1 MIRHIIVTGKVQ
13 GVFFRYHAER
23 EAKSNGLKGTVKNL
37 PDGSVEIYA
46 SGADSQLESFKKWC
60 KIGSPASRVDRVLV
74 KEVFGRRDY
83 EDFRVIF

>member
-13 GVFFRYHAER
+13 GVFFRDHAER

-46 SGADSQLESFKKWC
+46 SGTDSQLERFAKWC
-60 KIGSPASRVDRVLV
+60 KIGSPSSRVDRVLV